1 MRVTGRSRDDT
12 SLTGERRQA
21 AAQAATMISSL
32 LRISRLRW
40 FQFTQFRFKDKTM
53 TLRNILQGLVLLLG
67 TATAAVAATLP
78 PPPQLA
84 AKSWVLM
91 DSASGSVLVDQLGS
105 QRLPPASLTKLM
117 TAHVAALELQRGRLK
132 ESDLVLISEN
142 AWRMGGSKMFVHVG
156 DQVAVSDLLRGIIV
170 QSGNDASIALA
181 EHIAGGEETFA
192 AMMNE
197 EAKRLGLADTN
208 FVNATGWP
216 AEGHYSSAL
225 DMAKLARAIVIED
238 PTHYA
243 MYAEKEFVWN
253 DIKQPNRNLLLW
265 RDPTVDGLKT
275 GHTEEAGYCL
285 VASAKRD
292 GQRLIAVVFG
302 TDSEAARAAETA
314 KLLGYGFNFF
324 DSKTFFAKGETVQT
338 VDVWKGAARTVK
350 AGVAEDFAAALPK
363 RASDEYQTRV
373 VLAEGPL
380 MAPVV
385 AGAPLGQ
392 VELVGSDGKVVRQTP
407 LVALEAVEEGGFFRR
422 IWDSIRLFFRGLFG

>member
-1 MRVTGRSRDDT
+1 M
-12 SLTGERRQA
+12 
-21 AAQAATMISSL
+21 
-32 LRISRLRW
+32 SRLRW
-40 FQFTQFRFKDKTM
+40 FQFTQFRFKDMTM
-53 TLRNILQGLVLLLG
+53 TFRNILHGLVLLLG
-67 TATAAVAATLP
+67 TTTAVVAATVP

-91 DSASGSVLVDQLGS
+91 DSASGSVLVDHQGS

-117 TAHVAALELQRGRLK
+117 TAHVAALELQRGRIK
-132 ESDLVLISEN
+132 EDDLVNISEK
-142 AWRMGGSKMFVHVG
+142 AWRMGGSKMFVMVG
-156 DQVAVSDLLRGIIV
+156 NQVAVSDLLRGIIV

-192 AMMNE
+192 AMMNQ
-197 EAKRLGLADTN
+197 EANRLGLTDTH

-225 DMAKLARAIVIED
+225 DMAKLARAIIRED

-253 DIKQPNRNLLLW
+253 DIRQPNRNLLLW
-265 RDPTVDGLKT
+265 RDPSVDGLKT

-285 VASAKRD
+285 VASAERD
-292 GQRLIAVVFG
+292 GQRMIAVVFG
-302 TDSEAARAAETA
+302 TDSEDARAAETA

-324 DSKTFFAKGETVQT
+324 ESRTFFKKGETVQS

-363 RASDEYQTRV
+363 RAGDEYQTRI
-373 VLAEGPL
+373 VLSDGDL
-380 MAPVV
+380 IAPVA
-385 AGAPLGQ
+385 AGATLGQ
-392 VELVGSDGKVVRQTP
+392 VELLGADGKVVMQAP
-407 LVALEAVEEGGFFRR
+407 LVALEAVEQGGFFRR
-422 IWDSIRLFFRGLFG
+422 IWDSIRLFFRGLLG